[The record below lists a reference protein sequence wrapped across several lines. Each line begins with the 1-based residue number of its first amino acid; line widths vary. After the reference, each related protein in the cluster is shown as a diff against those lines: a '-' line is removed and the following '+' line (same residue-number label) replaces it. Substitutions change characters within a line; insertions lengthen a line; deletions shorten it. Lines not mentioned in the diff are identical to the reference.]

1 MEEHDGA
8 FGDALGR
15 RGRLHGRLL
24 QVLGAVSAVAAA
36 IALWQFDVFGGDP
49 EPDTGGTVEGLE
61 TPSIP
66 DGTVTEG
73 ATDSAQAS
81 SSAGE
86 SASESTAAATSA
98 EPSSETSN
106 PLPPSDTT
114 APEEEA
120 ATPADSGCTAS
131 LTLRNEWEDSIEVSV
146 EVVNTG
152 GEALESWELDLDLDG
167 AEIYN
172 YWNMRDLGDGRYG
185 SEDWN
190 ARLDPDEN
198 AIAGFQAQ
206 TDDDLDLPDSVPCTA
221 RS

>member
-1 MEEHDGA
+1 MNEHDGA
-8 FGDALGR
+8 FDDDPGR

-49 EPDTGGTVEGLE
+49 EPDTVGAVEGLA

-66 DGTVTEG
+66 DGVSEGVTD
-73 ATDSAQAS
+73 AAQS
-81 SSAGE
+81 PSSATE
-86 SASESTAAATSA
+86 SPSESTAAATTA

-106 PLPPSDTT
+106 PLPPSNTT

-120 ATPADSGCTAS
+120 NAPMASACTAN
-131 LTLRNEWEDSIEVSV
+131 LTLQNEWEDSIEVTV
-146 EVVNTG
+146 EVVNSS
-152 GEALESWELDLDLDG
+152 GEALESWEIDLDLDG

-172 YWNMRDLGDGRYG
+172 HWNMRDLGDGRYG

-206 TDDDLDLPDSVPCTA
+206 TDNSGDLPDSVPCTA
-221 RS
+221 RT

>member
-1 MEEHDGA
+1 MDEHDGA
-8 FGDALGR
+8 FGDAPDR

-36 IALWQFDVFGGDP
+36 IALWQFDVFGDDP
-49 EPDTGGTVEGLE
+49 EPDTVGTVEGLE

-66 DGTVTEG
+66 DGTVSEG
-73 ATDSAQAS
+73 AADSAQAS
-81 SSAGE
+81 SSA
-86 SASESTAAATSA
+86 SQSPSESTTAATSA
-98 EPSSETSN
+98 EPSNATSN
-106 PLPPSDTT
+106 PLPPNNTT
-114 APEEEA
+114 APEA
-120 ATPADSGCTAS
+120 GADPPTGSACTAN
-131 LTLRNEWEDSIEVSV
+131 LTLKNEWEDSIEVNV

-172 YWNMRDLGDGRYG
+172 HWNMRDLGDGRYG

-206 TDDDLDLPDSVPCTA
+206 TDDHLDLPDSVPCTA